1 MWKDKINV
9 NEINIVKSEKNISE
23 LIQYL
28 VLEIEMN
35 ETKVHNGIKKSMT
48 KINMN

>member
-35 ETKVHNGIKKSMT
+35 ETKGS
-48 KINMN
+48 